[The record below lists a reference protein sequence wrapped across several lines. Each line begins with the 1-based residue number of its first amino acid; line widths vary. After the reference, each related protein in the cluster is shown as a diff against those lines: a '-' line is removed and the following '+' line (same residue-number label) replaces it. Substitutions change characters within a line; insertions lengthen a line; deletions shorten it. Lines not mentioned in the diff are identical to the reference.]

1 MNIYGQN
8 GNINSLL
15 GKAEKEQKAL
25 FIISSI
31 RDIFEQKGGGHDVR
45 IRGRNSD
52 LAGGVKFCT

>member
-15 GKAEKEQKAL
+15 GKAEKEQKAS

-31 RDIFEQKGGGHDVR
+31 RNIFEQNYYIIGQ
-45 IRGRNSD
+45 NSKIIEQNINII
-52 LAGGVKFCT
+52 G